1 MFNFKLVTFEI
12 NSRLCNWHSLIS
24 QGWSLTPTA
33 DKVKKKWLSSDKFGT
48 TKPLHKKS
56 MIAFEREN
64 SAWR

>member
-1 MFNFKLVTFEI
+1 MFNFELVTLEI
-12 NSRLCNWHSLIS
+12 NSRLCSWHYLIS
-24 QGWSLTPTA
+24 QEWSLTPTA
-33 DKVKKKWLSSDKFGT
+33 DIVKKSDYHLRNLEQ